1 MVDKSL
7 GLPPRQSMSVATI
20 RAGDVARY
28 SFGVPPEP
36 VTMVEDQHIPGP
48 RRPLRTRI
56 YGPSANKDLS
66 VLVVFSA

>member
-20 RAGDVARY
+20 RAGDAARY
-28 SFGVPPEP
+28 SFGVLPEP
-36 VTMVEDQHIPGP
+36 IAMAKDQHIPGP
-48 RRPLRTRI
+48 RGPLCIRI
-56 YGPSANKDLS
+56 YGPSANKNLS

>member
-1 MVDKSL
+1 MVGKAT
-7 GLPPRQSMSVATI
+7 GLPPRQTMSVATI
-20 RAGDVARY
+20 RAGDAARY
-28 SFGVPPEP
+28 SFGVLPELIA
-36 VTMVEDQHIPGP
+36 MVEDQHIPGP